1 MQGTASST
9 TKFITYALR
18 VRLRALMLALLL
30 ISPAGAVA
38 EVYKYVDENGIVNYT
53 NIAPPSNVDYITM
66 KFPCYASDR
75 SCNKIRWE
83 EVPLNTRSFSSQI
96 RSAAVYN
103 GVDESLIRAIIHAE
117 SAYHADAV
125 SPKGAQG
132 LMQLMPQT
140 QAELNVRNPFDP
152 AHNIAGGV
160 RHLSSL
166 LQEFDGSITLA
177 AAAYNAGSGA
187 VRKYGGIPPYAET
200 REYVR
205 RIRILHRRYQAAL
218 AGS

>member
-1 MQGTASST
+1 MQGIASSKARRHST
-9 TKFITYALR
+9 FAAL
-18 VRLRALMLALLL
+18 VIAAIL
-30 ISPAGAVA
+30 IAPAVVSA
-38 EVYKYVDENGIVNYT
+38 EVYKYIDENGVLNYT

-66 KFPCYASDR
+66 KFPCYASDQR
-75 SCNKIRWE
+75 CNKIKWE
-83 EVPLNTRSFSSQI
+83 DVPLNTQAFSSQI

-166 LQEFDGSITLA
+166 LQEFDGSVTLA

-218 AGS
+218 TGS